1 MPCYQLVNILKS
13 LICNPIYTII
23 CSSIAILH
31 MRSLFFS
38 CCPGISKKETP
49 PKYNLLMIFVLTLVR
64 WKQVP
69 WKKGLETPELEL
81 T

>member
-1 MPCYQLVNILKS
+1 MQSNIH
-13 LICNPIYTII
+13 NH

-38 CCPGISKKETP
+38 CFPATSNKETP
-49 PKYNLLMIFVLTLVR
+49 PKVNLLVIFVLTLAR

-69 WKKGLETPELEL
+69 RKKGLETPELDP
-81 T
+81 